1 MQWNRSDFHLPGCLE
16 RLSGPLIFLQD
27 QSLYTLQL
35 GLSLFRWL
43 YNVQWAYLMASS
55 LIVTLSVI
63 VLFFFTQRSFIEG
76 VGFTGTKI

>member
-1 MQWNRSDFHLPGCLE
+1 MQWNRSDFHLPGRLE
-16 RLSGPLIFLQD
+16 RLSGTLIFLQD

-35 GLSLFRWL
+35 GLSLFRGL
-43 YNVQWAYLMASS
+43 HNVQWAYLMASS